1 MPDDFELLRQYV
13 ERGSSEAFGVLV
25 ERHSGMLHGAALRIV
40 RDESR
45 AEEITQAVFVILARK
60 AASLRRGTIL
70 AGWLYRTARFVA
82 LDALRAERRR
92 QQHLSHF
99 ALLNDSSQTASVWD
113 QIAPL
118 LEEAMDRLGDTE
130 RDAVVL
136 RFLEQKSFAE
146 VASALGTSEAAAK
159 MRVGR
164 ALEKLRNGFARRG
177 VAVSAT
183 ALFAA
188 LSAHGASAAPAGL
201 SATAITAALA
211 QDAAANSSLIT
222 LVKGGLKIMA
232 WNKMKSSVVTGAI
245 VLLLAGGAVVVQQQ
259 ASRSANARPM
269 SVAGFEPMAGEWEG
283 TYALRGDGLPTPMR
297 QTAALTIRTTEQG
310 RACEIE
316 MRLTDAAGGV
326 TQLYHFTHALKASG
340 RQIVTVDD
348 PQVGRITGEGVVTES
363 INNPSRGEWVTA
375 FRAPHRNGGGVTECR
390 WVRRGDELIITRLD
404 RSTSPQGTG
413 NLYSDLKLRRRAAAQ
428 ATP

>member
-1 MPDDFELLRQYV
+1 VPDDFELLRQYV

-92 QQHLSHF
+92 QQHLSNF

-118 LEEAMDRLGDTE
+118 LEEAMNRLGDTD

-146 VASALGTSEAAAK
+146 VGSALGTSEAAAK

-164 ALEKLRNGFARRG
+164 ALEKLRNAFARRG

-188 LSAHGASAAPAGL
+188 LSAHSASAAPAGL

-211 QDAAANSSLIT
+211 QDAAVNSSLMV

-232 WNKMKSSVVTGAI
+232 WNKMKSSVVAGAI
-245 VLLLAGGAVVVQQQ
+245 VLFLAGGAVVVQQK
-259 ASRSANARPM
+259 ASRSTNARPM

-283 TYALRGDGLPTPMR
+283 TYELRGDGLPTPLR
-297 QTAALTIRTTEQG
+297 QTAALTIRTAEQG

-316 MRLTDAAGGV
+316 MRLMDAGGGL
-326 TQLYHFTHALKASG
+326 TQSYRFTHTLNGSG
-340 RQIVTVDD
+340 HRIVTVDD
-348 PQVGRITGEGVVTES
+348 PQVERITGEGVVTES
-363 INNPSRGEWVTA
+363 LNDPARGEWIAA
-375 FRAPHRNGGGVTECR
+375 FRAPHRNGNGLTECR
-390 WVRRGDELIITRLD
+390 WIRRGDELIIARRD
-404 RSTSPQGTG
+404 QSTSPQGTS
-413 NLYSDLKLRRRAAAQ
+413 NLYSDLKLRRHAAAK

>member
-25 ERHSGMLHGAALRIV
+25 ERHSGMLHGAALRVV

-45 AEEITQAVFVILARK
+45 AEEITQAVFIILARK

-92 QQHLSHF
+92 QQHLSNF
-99 ALLNDSSQTASVWD
+99 AQLNDSSSTASVWD

-118 LEEAMDRLGDTE
+118 LEEAMNRLGATD

-159 MRVGR
+159 MRIGR
-164 ALEKLRNGFARRG
+164 ALEKLRNAFARRG
-177 VAVSAT
+177 VVVPAMV
-183 ALFAA
+183 LFAA

-201 SATAITAALA
+201 SATVATAALA
-211 QDAAANSSLIT
+211 QDAAVNSSLMV

-232 WNKMKSSVVTGAI
+232 WNKMKSSAVAGAI
-245 VLLLAGGAVVVQQQ
+245 VLFLAGGAVVVQQQ
-259 ASRSANARPM
+259 ASRSANARPI
-269 SVAGFEPMAGEWEG
+269 VAGFEPMAGEWEG
-283 TYALRGDGLPTPMR
+283 TYELRGDALPTPMR

-310 RACEIE
+310 RSCEIE
-316 MRLTDAAGGV
+316 MRLMDAAGGQ
-326 TQLYHFTHALKASG
+326 TQSYHFTHKLDGSG
-340 RQIVTVDD
+340 HRIVTVDD
-348 PQVGRITGEGVVTES
+348 PQVARVTGEGVVTES
-363 INNPSRGEWVTA
+363 INDPARGEWVAA
-375 FRAPHRNGGGVTECR
+375 FRAAHSNQGGFTECR
-390 WVRRGDELIITRLD
+390 WIRRGDELIIARHD
-404 RSTSPQGTG
+404 QSASPQGTSH
-413 NLYSDLKLRRRAAAQ
+413 LYSDLKLRRRTAAK
-428 ATP
+428 TNP